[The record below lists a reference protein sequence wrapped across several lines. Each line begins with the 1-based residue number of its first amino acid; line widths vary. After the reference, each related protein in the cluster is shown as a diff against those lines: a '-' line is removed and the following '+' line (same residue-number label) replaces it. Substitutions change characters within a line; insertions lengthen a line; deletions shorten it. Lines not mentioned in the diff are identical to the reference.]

1 MGEMS
6 RREDERLK
14 KHQQGA
20 MEGKVTKH
28 KLTCSLTHIG
38 LLFLLSH
45 THTDTHTHTDSLM
58 LAQTNTHTDSH
69 TFTHTRTHTDTHTHT
84 LLHTN
89 SAKSTIFVAW
99 HPPPALPFT

>member
-45 THTDTHTHTDSLM
+45 THTDSHTHTHTQICTAMMESTSQESADS
-58 LAQTNTHTDSH
+58 
-69 TFTHTRTHTDTHTHT
+69 
-84 LLHTN
+84 
-89 SAKSTIFVAW
+89 
-99 HPPPALPFT
+99 